1 MVIITANEAREIST
15 FNRKTPLDKIRNR
28 IANDILAAA
37 QKGEYNV
44 VIEGDIPREIMNEL
58 YNKGSIISRLN
69 FLLMEKLLIQR
80 YLGKRGELL

>member
-15 FNRKTPLDKIRNR
+15 FNRKTPLNKIRNR

-58 YNKGSIISRLN
+58 YNKGFYNIKVKFSFNGKITHTKISW
-69 FLLMEKLLIQR
+69 
-80 YLGKRGELL
+80 